1 MEPAPQHSG
10 GMSTG
15 SGPRPFPRAAG
26 QAAAF
31 ACILPVVWTGAWLLE
46 RFLEGNTDWME
57 ESGARSLYWLVMKLL
72 LWIAPSLVLIR
83 LSGRSAGG
91 VMGFS
96 RVRGILL
103 WGGGVG
109 LALGVTAL
117 AVKWA
122 GHRPLFSSAPGWPLL
137 SGVVVAPLVEE
148 FTFRGAVM
156 GALARRFRFWT
167 ANLLTAAFFLAIH
180 LPGWYFQGCLLDNLG
195 SPLGGALSIFLLG
208 LVFGGVVHRTR
219 SVAAGTLA
227 HALNNLFNA

>member
-1 MEPAPQHSG
+1 MVPEPLQSRD
-10 GMSTG
+10 MQTG
-15 SGPRPFPRAAG
+15 AGTSPFPHTAAC
-26 QAAAF
+26 AAAF
-31 ACILPVVWTGAWLLE
+31 ACALPVVWIGAWLLE
-46 RFLEGNTDWME
+46 RALEGNTSWLD
-57 ESGARSLYWLVMKLL
+57 ESGARSLYWLGMKLL

-91 VMGFS
+91 VMGLS
-96 RVRGILL
+96 RVREIIV

-122 GHRPLFSSAPGWPLL
+122 GHRPLFASAPGWPLF

-148 FTFRGAVM
+148 FTFRGALM
-156 GALARRFRFWT
+156 GALAGRFRFWS

-180 LPGWYFQGCLLDNLG
+180 LPGWHFQGCLLDNLK
-195 SPLGGALSIFLLG
+195 SPAGGALSIFLLG
-208 LVFGGVVHRTR
+208 LVFGYVVHRTR